1 MGPWT
6 TASSEQ
12 CCSSCR
18 SRYISPSKCAT
29 SGSKAAGGATG
40 TAAAACPPTSELSPH
55 LAAHTY
61 THTLHTRYYVR
72 RCAKPK
78 QRAAI
83 ALAVRVGSV
92 VEEEG
97 ERGVAHILEHLA
109 FNATEVG
116 WRTRVGT
123 GS

>member
-1 MGPWT
+1 
-6 TASSEQ
+6 
-12 CCSSCR
+12 
-18 SRYISPSKCAT
+18 
-29 SGSKAAGGATG
+29 
-40 TAAAACPPTSELSPH
+40 
-55 LAAHTY
+55 
-61 THTLHTRYYVR
+61 VR

-116 WRTRVGT
+116 AG
-123 GS
+123 GLGIG